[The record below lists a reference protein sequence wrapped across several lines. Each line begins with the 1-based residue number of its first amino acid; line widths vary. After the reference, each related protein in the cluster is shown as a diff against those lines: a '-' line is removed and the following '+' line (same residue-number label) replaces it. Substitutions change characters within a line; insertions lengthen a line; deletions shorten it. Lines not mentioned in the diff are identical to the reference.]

1 MEAQKAGF
9 QTEGVEPSSWAVS
22 EARRQGLCMHEG
34 YFPHPDVGG
43 RLFDVV
49 ALCDV
54 IEHVSRPVA
63 LLQAAARC
71 VNPDGLIVIVTPDI
85 DSWAARIMGPRWW
98 HFRPAHI
105 GYFTSHTIA
114 ALLAVS
120 GLSLERV
127 ETYVWRFPLGYLLER
142 VGAYLPTGGLA
153 RRFLG
158 IRRLSRLWNLS
169 ISLNLLDSRV
179 YFARPTGNG
188 S

>member
-9 QTEGVEPSSWAVS
+9 QAEGVEPSSWAVS

-63 LLQAAARC
+63 LLRAARRC
-71 VNPDGLIVIVTPDI
+71 VNPDGLIVIVTPDV
-85 DSWAARIMGPRWW
+85 DSWMARIMGARWW

-105 GYFTSHTIA
+105 GYFTPHTIA
-114 ALLAVS
+114 AALAVT
-120 GLSLERV
+120 GLTLERM
-127 ETYVWRFPLGYLLER
+127 ESYVWRFPLGYLLER
-142 VGAYLPTGGLA
+142 VGAYLPTGGLV
-153 RRFLG
+153 RRLLG
-158 IRRLSRLWNLS
+158 IHRLSKLWNLS
-169 ISLNLLDSRV
+169 IPLNLLDSRV
-179 YFARPTGNG
+179 YFARPTRSG